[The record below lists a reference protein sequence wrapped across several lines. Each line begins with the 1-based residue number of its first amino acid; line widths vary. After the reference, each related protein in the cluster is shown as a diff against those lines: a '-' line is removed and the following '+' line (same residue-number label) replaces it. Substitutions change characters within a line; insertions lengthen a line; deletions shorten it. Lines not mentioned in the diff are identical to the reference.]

1 MEKAMDNSTRGGGSI
16 RPSTCVKELWIEIPQ
31 ELRNGSA
38 L

>member
-1 MEKAMDNSTRGGGSI
+1 MEKATRGGGSI